1 MMKRK
6 RNEHIG
12 AVRMTLLVVVFVI
25 SSSLAVNGWAA
36 SESAAPEKITL
47 SVGKSE
53 IVDVAER
60 VKSVS
65 MDSKGIADYTLLSPR
80 KILITGKAIGATRIV
95 LRKEDQTV
103 LRIMDVEV
111 GSGLNE
117 LKVKIHELFPDEK
130 DVRVTAVHDTITL
143 SGTVSGSTNLSQIL
157 ALAQGYAPRD
167 RDGKPKVMNLLEV
180 GGVHQVMLE
189 VRVSEMSRSLM
200 RRLGFNW
207 NYISSSGSN
216 FGISLLNNLTSGGWP
231 GHPLT
236 VTDPINMIFRF
247 TGDGASWTF
256 FIDALKDQGL
266 TKVLAEPTLIT
277 LSGRPASF
285 LAGGEYPIPVPQAT
299 GGGTTITIEYKTF
312 GVGLNFTP
320 TVLSSGKISMLVNPE
335 VSELD
340 FTNGVALQGYMIPS
354 LTTRRVSTVVEL
366 GDGQSF
372 AIAGLLR
379 DDVREI
385 VRKFPVLG
393 DIPVLGALFRSSS
406 FQKNETELVIIV
418 TPRLV
423 KPLDMAKQ
431 TLPTDSFVEPD
442 DFEFYLLGS
451 LEGRG
456 KEEPLGAGTTPRSL
470 RRGGGLEGDFGYL
483 KP

>member
-1 MMKRK
+1 MRKRK

-12 AVRMTLLVVVFVI
+12 AVRIMFLVMVFVI
-25 SSSLAVNGWAA
+25 SPSLAVNSWAA

-130 DVRVTAVHDTITL
+130 DVKVTAVHDTITL
-143 SGTVSGSTNLSQIL
+143 SGTVSSSTNLSQIL

-200 RRLGFNW
+200 KRLGFNW

-216 FGISLLNNLTSGGWP
+216 FGVSLLNNLTSGGWP

-285 LAGGEYPIPVPQAT
+285 LAG
-299 GGGTTITIEYKTF
+299 
-312 GVGLNFTP
+312 
-320 TVLSSGKISMLVNPE
+320 
-335 VSELD
+335 
-340 FTNGVALQGYMIPS
+340 
-354 LTTRRVSTVVEL
+354 
-366 GDGQSF
+366 
-372 AIAGLLR
+372 
-379 DDVREI
+379 
-385 VRKFPVLG
+385 
-393 DIPVLGALFRSSS
+393 
-406 FQKNETELVIIV
+406 
-418 TPRLV
+418 
-423 KPLDMAKQ
+423 
-431 TLPTDSFVEPD
+431 
-442 DFEFYLLGS
+442 
-451 LEGRG
+451 
-456 KEEPLGAGTTPRSL
+456 
-470 RRGGGLEGDFGYL
+470 
-483 KP
+483 